1 MQSNQPVL
9 PRTHTDEEIM
19 ESWGHALYYSANP
32 PTAARAILAWFDAAQ
47 AFGGLRRYSEKL
59 RTRFAFV
66 CGCLY
71 LENMLRDYYNNS
83 DAKTAEDRVRLMT
96 RLRHAS
102 EAARVSA

>member
-19 ESWGHALYYSANP
+19 ESWDTLYYSANP
-32 PTAARAILAWFDAAQ
+32 PTAARAMLAWFDTAQ
-47 AFGGLRRYSEKL
+47 SFGGLGRYSPEL
-59 RTRFAFV
+59 RARFAYV
-66 CGCLY
+66 CGRMY
-71 LENMLRDYYNNS
+71 GHMLRDYSNNS

-96 RLRHAS
+96 HLRHAS